1 MVGRRSSYF
10 PLVCYVVGVGIFN
23 CVAFFIGFFVFVQW
37 MYFFTTAAIVGQIL
51 FCLLLGG
58 LLSDYWLKGL
68 VIGTS
73 LLVCWALCLLLG
85 TQWFGRIGLIL
96 TPDFFWY
103 LFALPAIIL
112 GGSTPLLI
120 CRSAFGW
127 KLIRANARSSQ
138 SRFSVED
145 LLLTTAAIAS
155 VLFMC
160 RVPQIATERPPNI
173 VLAFIAYGIAFSFVA
188 TLVILIPTAYIA
200 FRYKV
205 GRQRRLGYGLLF
217 GVIYGAFLSLL
228 IAPLIAP
235 VGLTALAYAF
245 AVPLGLFVAL
255 LLGLKALRMSG
266 YELASRARK
275 AELSSTEVDEQA
287 IPVSKRTQR
296 RWALGVLAFAAIS
309 SLSLMTLDTFKLRF
323 ERELFELNQTLQ
335 KRGDSMD
342 VLGRMIVELKL
353 SPSTTDETLEDL
365 QGFQDVQTL
374 SLANTQITDAGLK
387 SLSKFPRLNSLDL
400 SQTSISDAG
409 LVELRK
415 LKNLQHLSL
424 AHTQVTVS
432 KLTETKSLMNCMSL
446 DVSGLKV
453 TDDQLPLL
461 ARSNTRAEYR
471 HLVLRD
477 NLLTDSGLANYFK
490 ANPVWATLDLSG
502 NPIDGSCIAELR
514 NVSTLVLENIPLTDA
529 IIQSAISPTGFF
541 GPTKKMVLSGNQ
553 VTSVVLNSVGP
564 GVELGESGITESQL
578 RNCNVQGFTRLILKG
593 KSFDGSCFSTW
604 HPRVFE
610 LGLRGTGVTDE
621 TIRFLRNITGLQIID
636 LSDTEVTDACLPE
649 LRNVLY
655 INLSGTKITYDGLR
669 AASFARPQRIQIAL
683 GQFSVE
689 EVRELKKS
697 LPLVVGKSGD

>member
-1 MVGRRSSYF
+1 MVGRRGSYF
-10 PLVCYVVGVGIFN
+10 PLVCYVVAVGLFN
-23 CVAFFIGFFVFVQW
+23 CIAFFIGFFVFVQW
-37 MYFFTTAAIVGQIL
+37 MYFFTTAAIVGQVL

-96 TPDFFWY
+96 PPDFFWY

-127 KLIRANARSSQ
+127 KLIRANAQSNQ

-160 RVPQIATERPPNI
+160 RVPQIATERPPNF
-173 VLAFIAYGIAFSFVA
+173 VLAFIAYGIAFTFVV
-188 TLVILIPTAYIA
+188 TLLILIPTAYIA
-200 FRYKV
+200 FRYKL
-205 GRQRRLGYGLLF
+205 RRHRLLGHGLLF
-217 GVIYGAFLSLL
+217 SMIYGGLL
-228 IAPLIAP
+228 ALLFASA
-235 VGLTALAYAF
+235 GLTALAYAL
-245 AVPLGLFVAL
+245 AIPLGLFLAL
-255 LLGLKALRMSG
+255 LPGLKALRTSG
-266 YELASRARK
+266 YELALRAPK
-275 AELSSTEVDEQA
+275 VELSSTEFDEQGIA
-287 IPVSKRTQR
+287 VSKRTRR

-309 SLSLMTLDTFKLRF
+309 SLSLTILDSVKLRS

-342 VLGRMIVELKL
+342 VLGRTVVELKL
-353 SPSTTDETLEDL
+353 SPSTTDEMLKGL

-387 SLSKFPRLNSLDL
+387 SLSQFPRLTSLDL
-400 SQTSISDAG
+400 SHTRVSDAG

-415 LKNLQHLSL
+415 LKYLQHLSL
-424 AHTQVTVS
+424 AHTQLTVP
-432 KLTETKSLMNCMSL
+432 KLAETKSLMNCMSL
-446 DVSGLKV
+446 DLSGLQI

-477 NLLTDSGLANYFK
+477 NLLTDSGLSNYFK
-490 ANPVWATLDLSG
+490 AHPVWATLDLSG

-514 NVSTLVLENIPLTDA
+514 NVSTLILENIPLTDA
-529 IIQSAISPTGFF
+529 IIQSAISPTGFP

-553 VTSVVLNSVGP
+553 VTIAVLSSIGP
-564 GVELGESGITESQL
+564 GVELGEPGITETQL
-578 RNCNVQGFTRLILKG
+578 MNCNVQAFTRLMLKG
-593 KSFDGSCFSTW
+593 KSFDGSCFSNW

-621 TIRFLRNITGLQIID
+621 TIRFLRNITGLQIIN